1 MRIVFVGY
9 RQWAKDIYNNI
20 VSSTNCDSIFIES
33 KTDLSFDLLSSFNP
47 DLVLF
52 YGWSWLV
59 DEIYLDSFTCLMLH
73 PSPLPKYRGG
83 TPLQNQII
91 NDDLDSA
98 VTIFK
103 MTSVMDAGPIC
114 SQEYLS
120 LRGDLSVI
128 FSRIV
133 SIGTRMTLDIIN
145 NGISF
150 VEQDHNSATVF
161 QRRKPS
167 ESEIT
172 LWEIQNSSSNYL
184 YNKIRM
190 LQDPYPNAFIRAS
203 DGKKLFITSAFL
215 DDN

>member
-1 MRIVFVGY
+1 
-9 RQWAKDIYNNI
+9 
-20 VSSTNCDSIFIES
+20 
-33 KTDLSFDLLSSFNP
+33 
-47 DLVLF
+47 
-52 YGWSWLV
+52 
-59 DEIYLDSFTCLMLH
+59 MLH

-161 QRRKPS
+161 QRRKPF
-167 ESEIT
+167 EA
-172 LWEIQNSSSNYL
+172 
-184 YNKIRM
+184 KIHVGHRFFFRSCTTKFAC
-190 LQDPYPNAFIRAS
+190 QDPYLMPLLGPLMVKNC
-203 DGKKLFITSAFL
+203 L
-215 DDN
+215 

>member
-1 MRIVFVGY
+1 MV
-9 RQWAKDIYNNI
+9 
-20 VSSTNCDSIFIES
+20 
-33 KTDLSFDLLSSFNP
+33 
-47 DLVLF
+47 
-52 YGWSWLV
+52 
-59 DEIYLDSFTCLMLH
+59 IYLLYF
-73 PSPLPKYRGG
+73 PNRVNWNP
-83 TPLQNQII
+83 
-91 NDDLDSA
+91 ND
-98 VTIFK
+98 F
-103 MTSVMDAGPIC
+103 
-114 SQEYLS
+114 
-120 LRGDLSVI
+120 
-128 FSRIV
+128 
-133 SIGTRMTLDIIN
+133 DIIN